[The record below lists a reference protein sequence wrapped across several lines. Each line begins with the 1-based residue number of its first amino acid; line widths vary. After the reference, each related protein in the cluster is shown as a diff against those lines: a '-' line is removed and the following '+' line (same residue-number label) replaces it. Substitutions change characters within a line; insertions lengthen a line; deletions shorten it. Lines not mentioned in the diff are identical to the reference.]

1 MWENVKVNLKFLR
14 EKGVIKYY
22 FYEMV
27 FKKLLWNIKIN

>member
-1 MWENVKVNLKFLR
+1 MWENVKVKVNLKFLR

-27 FKKLLWNIKIN
+27 FKKLL